1 MNFQEEQINPD
12 PEGWVLDILSDPD
25 VKVVI
30 VEDTESVPDGS
41 DGGRRKEDGDGL
53 FGLRKTETEN
63 LLDTSFD
70 GNADRYII
78 IRNKSR

>member
-1 MNFQEEQINPD
+1 
-12 PEGWVLDILSDPD
+12 

-30 VEDTESVPDGS
+30 VEDTESVP

-70 GNADRYII
+70 TDVDRYII

>member
-1 MNFQEEQINPD
+1 
-12 PEGWVLDILSDPD
+12 

-30 VEDTESVPDGS
+30 VEDTESDGE
-41 DGGRRKEDGDGL
+41 RRTEDGDGL

-78 IRNKSR
+78 IRNKTR